1 MVKKGSKMVDEKNIK
16 TVICDRGREK
26 PRWKCGHR
34 GRTELYGA
42 IEGGVVR
49 KMRRREGKIAAR
61 DCCSLII
68 WLQPKSPPIRVGD
81 L

>member
-16 TVICDRGREK
+16 TVICDRGREN

-49 KMRRREGKIAAR
+49 QMRR
-61 DCCSLII
+61 
-68 WLQPKSPPIRVGD
+68 
-81 L
+81 

>member
-1 MVKKGSKMVDEKNIK
+1 MVDEKNIK
-16 TVICDRGREK
+16 TVICDRGREN

-49 KMRRREGKIAAR
+49 QMRGRERKIAVR

-68 WLQPKSPPIRVGD
+68 WLFMQNPKSPPIRVGD